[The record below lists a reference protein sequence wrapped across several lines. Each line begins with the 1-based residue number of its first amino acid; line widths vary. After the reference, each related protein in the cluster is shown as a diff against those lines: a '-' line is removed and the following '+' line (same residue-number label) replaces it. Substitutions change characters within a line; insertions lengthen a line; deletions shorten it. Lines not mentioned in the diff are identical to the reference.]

1 MVQRKFKRRSIGI
14 EVVRSRAHA
23 RWWVIAQLGPEVAGR
38 ACLLCPRISAST
50 ISVPNAIDR
59 FSLGTKNKRLKYN
72 PDELLKL
79 IDVLK
84 CPFMALSG
92 LFPRAP

>member
-1 MVQRKFKRRSIGI
+1 M
-14 EVVRSRAHA
+14 
-23 RWWVIAQLGPEVAGR
+23 
-38 ACLLCPRISAST
+38 SALPAYFSEHHFF
-50 ISVPNAIDR
+50 VPNAIDR

-72 PDELLKL
+72 PDESLKL

-92 LFPRAP
+92 LFLAPP